1 MQRRALL
8 AAFTLPALARGQG
21 AWPSRDIRAIVPFTP
36 AGQTDTMARL
46 LGARLAEAL
55 GRPVVVENR
64 AGGNGL
70 IGAEAVARAAPD
82 GHTWLVATLTH
93 AINAT
98 LFPNAG
104 YDFRRDLVTVSLLGT
119 LPLAVTV
126 RTEAPFRTLADLA
139 QAART
144 RPMNGGSSGIGT
156 PPHLGLE
163 MFRRAAGAG
172 PTLVH
177 VPYRGGAP
185 AVTDLV
191 AGNLDVIVGN
201 LPEVL
206 GQIQAGRLR
215 ALAVTAPARHPLLPA
230 VPTAAEAGMPDLV
243 LGSWT
248 ALMVP
253 AGTPPAIIAR
263 LGEETRRALAD
274 PATRARAMELGFD
287 VVGSTPD
294 EGQRFVLA
302 EVERLGAIITQ
313 AGIKPE

>member
-1 MQRRALL
+1 MRRRSLLL
-8 AAFTLPALARGQG
+8 AAALPALAQAQPG
-21 AWPSRDIRAIVPFTP
+21 WPTREIRAIVPFTP

-46 LGARLAEAL
+46 LAARLTDAL
-55 GRPVVVENR
+55 GRPVIVENR

-70 IGAEAVARAAPD
+70 IGAEAAARAAPD

-104 YDFRRDLVTVSLLGT
+104 YDFRRDLTTVSLLGT
-119 LPLAVTV
+119 LPLVVTV
-126 RTEAPFRTLADLA
+126 RADAPFASLADLF
-139 QAART
+139 AAGRA
-144 RPMNGGSSGIGT
+144 RPLNGGSSGIGT

-163 MFRRAAGAG
+163 LLRRAGGIG

-191 AGNLDVIVGN
+191 GGTLDVIVGN

-206 GQIQAGRLR
+206 GQIQGGRLR
-215 ALAVTAPARHPLLPA
+215 ALAVTAPARHALLPA
-230 VPTAAEAGMPDLV
+230 VPTTAEAGAPDLL

-248 ALMVP
+248 ALMLP
-253 AGTPPAIIAR
+253 AATPPAIIAR
-263 LGEETRRALAD
+263 LGEEVRRALAD

-287 VVGSTPD
+287 VVASTPED
-294 EGQRFVLA
+294 GQRFVLA
-302 EVERLGAIITQ
+302 EADRLGGVIAQ
-313 AGIKPE
+313 AGIRPE